1 MLSEVYKTLLLAVCC
16 FSAVDGFRNVC
27 SGSDLSVRS
36 NLDVK
41 QLSEL
46 LKEDPC
52 THVAGDVVIENL
64 TDIAI
69 PIEVYKRVRHVHG
82 SIIIANNT
90 NISSPIHFPSL
101 RSINASLLP
110 CILVLFN
117 ENVKFSVGGQFS
129 KALTQHPIKFAVLKN
144 KNRVIDMN
152 DYNLWYLAGHPA
164 RTFLIDSSL
173 SAEIC
178 LEDVFKPLAGIMGF
192 LFVALASALSTIL
205 FYDRSN

>member
-1 MLSEVYKTLLLAVCC
+1 MHLFESHLISKTNKNCSLWDLVVQNSGS
-16 FSAVDGFRNVC
+16 FSA
-27 SGSDLSVRS
+27 
-36 NLDVK
+36 
-41 QLSEL
+41 
-46 LKEDPC
+46 
-52 THVAGDVVIENL
+52 
-64 TDIAI
+64 DIAI

-144 KNRVIDMN
+144 KNRVIDMVCVICVSKLALLRISEWLQLVVFGGTSSS
-152 DYNLWYLAGHPA
+152 YIPYRLESLRRNLPGGW
-164 RTFLIDSSL
+164 
-173 SAEIC
+173 
-178 LEDVFKPLAGIMGF
+178 
-192 LFVALASALSTIL
+192 
-205 FYDRSN
+205 